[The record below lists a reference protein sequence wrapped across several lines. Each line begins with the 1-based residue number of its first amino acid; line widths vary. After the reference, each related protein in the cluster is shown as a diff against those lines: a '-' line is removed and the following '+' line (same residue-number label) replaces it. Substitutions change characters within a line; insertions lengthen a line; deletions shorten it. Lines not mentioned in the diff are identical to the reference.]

1 MARPKI
7 SGETLL
13 LAAMI
18 GIHLV
23 PIWTLPF
30 FPTQDGPAHLAI
42 ANTLREYSQPEGQ
55 VLREY
60 FELNRSAAPNWFIYF
75 VLADLLRPFPVPAA
89 EKILLSAFV
98 VLLPLSM
105 RYAVRAVEPDNGF
118 LAVLALP
125 FTFNFLLSMG
135 FYNFCFSLVA
145 FLFALGWWLKH
156 RERFGPFQAA
166 VLAALA
172 LWVYFCHAV
181 SLVALTAA
189 IGGAAGWQA
198 LVDLRHRRDYR
209 PVLWM
214 LAWPAL
220 AFLPAVA
227 MTVWYANGLSEHRVV
242 LPMLE
247 KLRRLVVLTSMVS
260 FDRGIRFLST
270 LLAVSLAGLAVW
282 LLAQRLRTARL
293 GVKDAPLAAVLALL
307 ALYLVSPDEIGIGSF
322 IIYRLNLFPFLVL
335 VLWLATFPHSV
346 RRRVGLQV
354 LGVGVSL
361 AMLGL
366 LVPRWRELNVYLAEY
381 TSAAEHIEPGRT
393 LLALSFS
400 HTGESLDGTRRAE
413 RIWPFVHA
421 GGHIAA
427 RKPVADLGLYA
438 AKYDVFPIR
447 FRPERHPH
455 RHLNTRDEIVFEYP
469 EETGGRVDYVLTWWP
484 EAKQPSLGRR
494 QEILERLESG
504 FNRVYTSPRGLVRLY
519 RSRWETTGAR
529 ALPAAR

>member
-13 LAAMI
+13 LAAMV
-18 GIHLV
+18 GLHLL

-42 ANTLREYSQPEGQ
+42 ANTLREYSQPGGQ
-55 VLREY
+55 VLRDY

-75 VLADLLRPFPVPAA
+75 VLADLLRPFPVPVA

-156 RERFGPFQAA
+156 RERFGPLQAA

-181 SLVALTAA
+181 SLVALAAA
-189 IGGAAGWQA
+189 IGAAAGWQS
-198 LVDLRHRRDYR
+198 LMDLRR
-209 PVLWM
+209 PVLRR
-214 LAWPAL
+214 LAWTSL

-227 MTVWYANGLSEHRVV
+227 MTVAYANGLGEHRVAV
-242 LPMLE
+242 PVLE
-247 KLRRLVVLTSMVS
+247 KLRRLLVLTSLVS
-260 FDRGIRFLST
+260 FDHGIRILST
-270 LLAVSLAGLAVW
+270 LLAVSLAGLAAW
-282 LLAQRLRTARL
+282 LVAERMRRRGL
-293 GVKDAPLAAVLALL
+293 GAEDAPLAAVLALL

-322 IIYRLNLFPFLVL
+322 IIYRLNLFPWLVL
-335 VLWLATFPHSV
+335 VLWLATFRHSA
-346 RRRVGLQV
+346 RRRLGLQV
-354 LGVGVSL
+354 LGVGVAL

-381 TSAAEHIEPGRT
+381 TSAAGHIEPGRT

-400 HTGESLDGTRRAE
+400 HTGEDPDGTRRAE

-455 RHLNTRDEIVFEYP
+455 HYLKTRDGIVFEYP
-469 EETGGRVDYVLTWWP
+469 EETDGRVDYVLAWWP

-494 QEILERLESG
+494 KEILERLESG
-504 FNRVYTSPRGLVRLY
+504 FDRVYTSPRGLVRLY
-519 RSRWETTGAR
+519 RNRAVTTGAR

>member
-42 ANTLREYSQPEGQ
+42 ANTLREYSRSEGL

-60 FELNRSAAPNWFIYF
+60 FELNRSAAPNGFIYF
-75 VLADLLRPFPVPAA
+75 VLADLLRPFPVPVA

-135 FYNFCFSLVA
+135 FYNFCLSLVA

-156 RERFGPFQAA
+156 RERFGPLQAA

-181 SLVALTAA
+181 SLVALAAA

-198 LVDLRHRRDYR
+198 LVDRRDRR
-209 PVLWM
+209 PVLRT
-214 LAWPAL
+214 LAWSAL

-227 MTVWYANGLSEHRVV
+227 MTVSYAGGLGEHRHIVPV
-242 LPMLE
+242 LE
-247 KLRRLVVLTSMVS
+247 KLRRLMVLASLVS

-270 LLAVSLAGLAVW
+270 FLAVSLAGLAVW
-282 LLAQRLRTARL
+282 LLAQRLRRL
-293 GVKDAPLAAVLALL
+293 GTEDAPLAAVVALL
-307 ALYLVSPDEIGIGSF
+307 VLYLVSPDQIGIGAF

-335 VLWLATFPHSV
+335 ILWLATFPHSV
-346 RRRVGLQV
+346 RRRIGLQL
-354 LGVGVSL
+354 LGVGVAL

-366 LVPRWRELNVYLAEY
+366 LVPRWLELNDYLAEY

-400 HTGESLDGTRRAE
+400 HTGENPDGTRRAE

-427 RKPVADLGLYA
+427 RKPVAELSLYA
-438 AKYDVFPIR
+438 AKYEVFPIR

-455 RHLNTRDEIVFEYP
+455 RHLNTRDGIVFEYP
-469 EETGGRVDYVLTWWP
+469 EETGGRVDYVLAWWP
-484 EAKQPSLGRR
+484 EAKKPSLGRR
-494 QEILERLESG
+494 EEILERLESG
-504 FNRVYTSPRGLVRLY
+504 FDRVYTSPRGLVRLY
-519 RSRWETTGAR
+519 RSREVITRGRTGTR